1 MSDSSFSAELFSGT
15 NQPPFQPQAG
25 QGHPQNLSLW
35 ERLISSSASWTMAGR
50 GAKMCYWQCTEG
62 SRERWGVTP
71 QTYFCIKN
79 CVSLSAFN
87 YSGAA
92 LPPGTGKSDPRSQK
106 VVEEKTPCPSHQKA
120 AHGCLGVYRGN
131 GRHPFW
137 QPGHTLFMEEEIKQK
152 TNLTVSGLNT
162 QVCSLYACVIPIL
175 IGSTC
180 EKGEKVHRG

>member
-35 ERLISSSASWTMAGR
+35 ERLISTSASWTMAGR

-62 SRERWGVTP
+62 SGERWGVTP

-92 LPPGTGKSDPRSQK
+92 LPPGTGKPDPRSQK
-106 VVEEKTPCPSHQKA
+106 VVEEKNPLPFSPKSSTWLS
-120 AHGCLGVYRGN
+120 GCVQG
-131 GRHPFW
+131 
-137 QPGHTLFMEEEIKQK
+137 
-152 TNLTVSGLNT
+152 
-162 QVCSLYACVIPIL
+162 
-175 IGSTC
+175 
-180 EKGEKVHRG
+180 